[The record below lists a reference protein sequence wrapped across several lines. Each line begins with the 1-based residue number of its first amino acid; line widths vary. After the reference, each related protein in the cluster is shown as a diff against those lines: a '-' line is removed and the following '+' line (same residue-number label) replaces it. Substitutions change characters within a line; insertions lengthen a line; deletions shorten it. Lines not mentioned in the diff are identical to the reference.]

1 MWDGSPCTINGSV
14 WTLPWEARFYLVLG
28 ALARL
33 GLTNDRA
40 MIWFVLP
47 VTVVGAIM
55 WNISAG
61 RSAII
66 ALLGTDWAYSANM
79 TDRLWPLFALGAAA
93 YIFRSDRKSTRLNS
107 SH

>member
-1 MWDGSPCTINGSV
+1 M
-14 WTLPWEARFYLVLG
+14 
-28 ALARL
+28 L
-33 GLTNDRA
+33 GLTNHRA

-79 TDRLWPLFALGAAA
+79 TDRIWPLFALEAAA
-93 YIFRSDRKSTRLNS
+93 YIFRSRIRLS
-107 SH
+107 WAMLGLMFIIDVVSHQWGEGLHVRTIFIGYDLL